1 MRLSST
7 AWVIIV
13 LLILASLPFLLAASL
28 HQPDQ
33 VFAGFLFNPVD
44 ATSYLAKM
52 RQGWEGNWLFRLPY
66 TPGVFQPQPIYLYYL
81 FLGQLARWTGF
92 SLLAVYHIARLVN
105 AAVLTASLA
114 LLYRVAIPDPGKA
127 RFALF
132 LAVFGSGLGWLFF
145 HTGIITSDFWVA
157 EAYPW
162 LSALANPHFTLGL
175 AILVLLLI
183 RITIATKSPAEY
195 LRLAVGA
202 LALAVIFPF
211 AAAVLLAVAGVWAA
225 WESIEQHRLVWHKP
239 LMITLG
245 GMPYLV
251 YQYILIQSDPAL
263 NGWNQQNL
271 TISPP
276 WWDVI
281 VSFSPALLSA
291 AAGAVF
297 ILRNR
302 YSSGRIL
309 LVWAVV
315 SLGMVIMPFN
325 LQRRFLLGLYIPLAG
340 LAVYGWMAIS
350 RRGFFQ
356 RRTGLILMILS
367 LPTSILVLLSG
378 ISGAV
383 SADRHIYLSTN
394 EVQMMEWMLH
404 NLDEG
409 EVILASPETGLFIP
423 AWAGQQVIYGHPFET
438 VNAAVNKELVEDVL
452 SGGLPLDQFS
462 QVAGIHP
469 DYLFWGPREMAFSS
483 SPPAGL
489 GAVQS
494 IGDVTLY
501 KVP

>member
-1 MRLSST
+1 
-7 AWVIIV
+7 
-13 LLILASLPFLLAASL
+13 
-28 HQPDQ
+28 
-33 VFAGFLFNPVD
+33 
-44 ATSYLAKM
+44 
-52 RQGWEGNWLFRLPY
+52 
-66 TPGVFQPQPIYLYYL
+66 
-81 FLGQLARWTGF
+81 
-92 SLLAVYHIARLVN
+92 
-105 AAVLTASLA
+105 
-114 LLYRVAIPDPGKA
+114 
-127 RFALF
+127 
-132 LAVFGSGLGWLFF
+132 
-145 HTGIITSDFWVA
+145 
-157 EAYPW
+157 
-162 LSALANPHFTLGL
+162 
-175 AILVLLLI
+175 
-183 RITIATKSPAEY
+183 
-195 LRLAVGA
+195 
-202 LALAVIFPF
+202 
-211 AAAVLLAVAGVWAA
+211 
-225 WESIEQHRLVWHKP
+225 
-239 LMITLG
+239 
-245 GMPYLV
+245 
-251 YQYILIQSDPAL
+251 
-263 NGWNQQNL
+263 
-271 TISPP
+271 
-276 WWDVI
+276 
-281 VSFSPALLSA
+281 
-291 AAGAVF
+291 
-297 ILRNR
+297 
-302 YSSGRIL
+302 
-309 LVWAVV
+309 
-315 SLGMVIMPFN
+315 MVIMPFN